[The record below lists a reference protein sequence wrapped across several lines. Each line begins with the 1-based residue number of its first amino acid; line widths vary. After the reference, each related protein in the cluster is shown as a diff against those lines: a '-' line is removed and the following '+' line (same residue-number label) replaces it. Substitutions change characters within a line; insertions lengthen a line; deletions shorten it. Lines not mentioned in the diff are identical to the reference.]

1 MLTADEDD
9 DSERL
14 AADLADV
21 AGALVIDVR
30 RAPAFAQSP
39 HLLPGAV
46 RGDPDAIADWSRALE
61 PGRAIVVYCVFGHE
75 VSRNAARQLCA
86 QGLQARFLR
95 GGIAAWE
102 AAGLPLAH
110 KP

>member
-30 RAPAFAQSP
+30 RAPAFAQSR
-39 HLLPGAV
+39 LAV
-46 RGDPDAIADWSRALE
+46 RRDAIVNL
-61 PGRAIVVYCVFGHE
+61 
-75 VSRNAARQLCA
+75 
-86 QGLQARFLR
+86 RFVK
-95 GGIAAWE
+95 AC
-102 AAGLPLAH
+102 
-110 KP
+110 